1 MFGLDQLLDR
11 FFGVGQEVLRE
22 STDLKQNLIDL
33 LLTVPLVRV
42 DRIRHLPTLVL
53 FGDKKRGGLFE
64 MIHILFFNPF
74 EIALLVNVIKIWF
87 SEHAEEEIK
96 MHHGNRNVRS

>member
-1 MFGLDQLLDR
+1 
-11 FFGVGQEVLRE
+11 
-22 STDLKQNLIDL
+22 
-33 LLTVPLVRV
+33 
-42 DRIRHLPTLVL
+42 
-53 FGDKKRGGLFE
+53 

-96 MHHGNRNVRS
+96 MHHGDRNVRS